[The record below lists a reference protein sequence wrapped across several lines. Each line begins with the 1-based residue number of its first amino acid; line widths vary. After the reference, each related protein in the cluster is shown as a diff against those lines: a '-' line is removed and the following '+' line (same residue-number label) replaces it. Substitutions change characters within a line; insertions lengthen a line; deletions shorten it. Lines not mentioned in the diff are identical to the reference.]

1 MLYLS
6 LEQKEHVANVI
17 YRKRGEMFGYRG
29 GNRDLARRLGV
40 SPQLVSMWA
49 CNKRTPDHMEL
60 LLLTE
65 AFDITLDELCNLNK
79 RNKTAGRLRPRK
91 NDFSVTHDEAK
102 NTMLGICSLTE
113 HISKMQK
120 HMLMGERNYRTHSQW
135 LNRIKHYVDTI

>member
-6 LEQKEHVANVI
+6 LEQKKHVSIVI
-17 YRKRGEMFGYRG
+17 YRKRREIFGYRG

-49 CNKRTPDHMEL
+49 CNKRTPDHKEL

-65 AFDITLDELCNLNK
+65 VFKITLDELCCLNK
-79 RNKTAGRLRPRK
+79 RNKPANTRRPRK
-91 NDFSVTHDEAK
+91 DDFHVTHDEARK
-102 NTMLGICSLTE
+102 TMLGICSLTE

-120 HMLMGERNYRTHSQW
+120 CMLTGKRNYGMHSQW